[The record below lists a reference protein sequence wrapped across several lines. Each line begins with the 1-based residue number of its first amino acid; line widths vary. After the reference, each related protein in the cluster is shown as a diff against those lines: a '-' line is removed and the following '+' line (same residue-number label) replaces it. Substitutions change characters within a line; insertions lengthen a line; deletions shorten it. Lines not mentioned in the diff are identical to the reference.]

1 MAAGV
6 LAKVLESYNDIGRE
20 ENLVLEPPPS
30 VVAIEGLDGEIVE
43 AGAPVNWLL
52 VGTDTRDGIEAD
64 DPDALV
70 FLSDGDTGGR
80 RTDTM
85 LIARVD
91 PATQTVE
98 LLSLPR
104 DLYVP
109 IAGTDRSSRLNT
121 AFNTDDGAQRL
132 VDTIQDEFGI
142 PIHRYAEVNFVG
154 FRDVVDEL
162 GGVPVWFDQPMRD
175 GGSGLNV
182 SSAGCHFL
190 DGSQALAFARGRN
203 VEYFSNGAWR
213 LDGTGDLGR
222 TSRQQYFL
230 GRVAARASASLDITS
245 IDTVFGLLE
254 VGGQNLTLDGATSA
268 QDLLDLAQIFSS
280 LDDGQIRG
288 HALPVF
294 QFRAPNNAAVLG
306 LVEDEAEPVL
316 NIFRGTATEP
326 PAAAEGGAPAGATF
340 TVLVLNGSGTPGQ
353 ASEVGTALG
362 TAGFQV
368 SKFDN
373 APQRLDRTTIAY
385 GVGMEATA
393 TRLAQQLSSD
403 PVFEFDESLTEV
415 VFTMG
420 SDFGSLLDDP
430 RDAASVAAPTTTA
443 PPTTAPPAEAAPA
456 ADAPPT
462 TEVVGVVPGP
472 TPEGTACG

>member
-20 ENLVLEPPPS
+20 EDLVLEAPPS
-30 VVAIEGLDGEIVE
+30 QVEIAGLDGEV
-43 AGAPVNWLL
+43 ASADAPVNWLL
-52 VGTDTRDGIEAD
+52 VATDSREGIDPD
-64 DPDALV
+64 DPDAEF
-70 FLSDGDTGGR
+70 FLADGEIGGR

-91 PATQTVE
+91 PTLRTVE

-109 IAGTDRSSRLNT
+109 IAGTGTSSRINT
-121 AFNTDDGAQRL
+121 AFNADNGAQRL
-132 VDTIQDEFGI
+132 VDTIQNEFGI

-162 GGVPVWFDQPMRD
+162 GGVPIWFDQPMRD
-175 GGSGLNV
+175 TGSGLDIG
-182 SSAGCHFL
+182 SAGCHFL

-203 VEYFSNGAWR
+203 VEYFSNGSWR
-213 LDGTGDLGR
+213 LDGSGDLGR

-230 GRVAARASASLDITS
+230 GRVAARATSQLDVTS
-245 IDTVFGLLE
+245 IDTVLGILE

-268 QDLLDLAQIFSS
+268 QDLFDLAQIFSS
-280 LDDGQIRG
+280 LEDGQIRG

-306 LVEDEAEPVL
+306 LVEDEAQPTL
-316 NIFRGTATEP
+316 DIFRGVQPVVAADGSSTPTTIPTAY
-326 PAAAEGGAPAGATF
+326 
-340 TVLVLNGSGTPGQ
+340 TVLVQNGSGTPGQ
-353 ASEVGTALG
+353 AKEVGTELG
-362 TAGFQV
+362 TLGFEV
-368 SKFDN
+368 SSFDN
-373 APQRLDRTTIAY
+373 APERPERTTIAY

-393 TRLAQQLSSD
+393 TRLARQLAIE
-403 PVFEFDESLTEV
+403 PLFEFDESLTEV
-415 VFTMG
+415 VFTTG
-420 SDFGSLLDDP
+420 PDFVSLLDEP
-430 RDAASVAAPTTTA
+430 KAEGEVAAPTTTA
-443 PPTTAPPAEAAPA
+443 PPTTAAPETTAAPTTA
-456 ADAPPT
+456 S
-462 TEVVGVVPGP
+462 TEVIGVVPGA